1 MKREQIIE
9 ILRQKLYIDEEYDT
23 RKDKNQYWIE
33 GIDEC
38 ADAIIALPLNVP
50 SDEEIKDY
58 AQRNFNLPLQQLA
71 GCGMAD
77 WKRDEII
84 KVQDDYIRWLKTKPL
99 KNNIAHAG
107 YDTKI
112 EQLKSELQ

>member
-38 ADAIIALPLNVP
+38 ADAILALPLDVP
-50 SDEEIKDY
+50 SDEEIENKISTIFRREALTTIDY
-58 AQRNFNLPLQQLA
+58 YSTGFNE
-71 GCGMAD
+71 GTIWM
-77 WKRDEII
+77 REEII
-84 KVQDDYIRWLKTKPL
+84 KRNK
-99 KNNIAHAG
+99 
-107 YDTKI
+107 
-112 EQLKSELQ
+112 